1 MIPPTNRERFE
12 RLRLLNPLD
21 AIQAWI
27 DGSFGIGDEPAL
39 IEAIR
44 KDFRVVMPDNEI
56 IEIMCDAM
64 DEEWDAS
71 KCLKK
76 LVGREA

>member
-1 MIPPTNRERFE
+1 MFPPANRERFE
-12 RLRLLNPLD
+12 SLRLLNPLE

-44 KDFRVVMPDNEI
+44 KDFRVVMPDEEI
-56 IEIMCDAM
+56 IDILRDAW

-71 KCLKK
+71 TCLKK
-76 LVGREA
+76 LVGRK